1 MRPTALL
8 AGLGVLCAWGATA
21 STARADLVLL
31 LPARGQVA
39 GAMLSATLES
49 ETRFGI
55 VEIGHKL
62 VDQQELTGALR
73 QIPDGSADDADEFA
87 TLARFAHADWV
98 VLPTVFPQDSDHR
111 LELVAYYAK
120 GARSES
126 VTRDVETDKV
136 HAQVVEM
143 LRVLLRAEGVGT
155 AALPWE
161 KSAVRP
167 APTTLPASP
176 APAPKTPARS
186 VAPAPATPWP
196 LFFAGVGVG
205 VSSAV
210 SRPDQASGSSTSS
223 AFTARAGVSPAEPI
237 DLALQ
242 LTSSMSGPRATTVD
256 ASGRYLIPVAGH
268 TLRVGPEAGVG
279 VFVAHGGSES
289 KSLLVR
295 ATVAASLSVSRSFSV
310 DAQLGDLRWVPASSG
325 TIVLAGATLQGVLR
339 F

>member
-8 AGLGVLCAWGATA
+8 AGLGVLCAWGATTSA
-21 STARADLVLL
+21 ARADLVLL

-39 GAMLSATLES
+39 GAMLSSTLER
-49 ETRFGI
+49 ETRFSI
-55 VEIGHKL
+55 VEVGHKL
-62 VDQQELTGALR
+62 VDQQEFTGALR
-73 QIPDGSADDADEFA
+73 QIPDGSPDDADEFA

-126 VTRDVETDKV
+126 VTRDVETDKI

-161 KSAVRP
+161 TSAVRP
-167 APTTLPASP
+167 APTTPPL
-176 APAPKTPARS
+176 APVPEPKTPARS
-186 VAPAPATPWP
+186 VAPVPSTPWP

-210 SRPDQASGSSTSS
+210 SRPEQAAGSSTSS
-223 AFTARAGVSPAEPI
+223 AVTARAGVSPAEPI
-237 DLALQ
+237 DLGLQ

-256 ASGRYLIPVAGH
+256 ASARYLIPVAGP

-295 ATVAASLSVSRSFSV
+295 ATVAASLTVSQSFAV

-325 TIVLAGATLQGVLR
+325 TIVLAGATLHGVLR